1 MGDGRAK
8 GLLAIGDGGQAVI
21 SIMPDADGTGSVSFY
36 LPS

>member
-21 SIMPDADGTGSVSFY
+21 SIMPDADDTGSVSFY